1 MSTIVLRRPARV
13 ARTAELLA
21 PFATPFAAPA
31 YSARGLSAPAF
42 SAPAGPLAHLGA
54 DGEDGILTIE
64 APGLDPAAD
73 LSVTLTGRTLT
84 VTGVRRSVTRTGN
97 VESRFSRSVSL
108 PEGVSADAVSADYS
122 AGILRVRIAGLYPA
136 PVVPETVHVS
146 ITSDVAPASA
156 VAVAA
161 TDPSTSDGAATDGA
175 ATDGAATDGGT
186 TDRS

>member
-13 ARTAELLA
+13 ARTADLLA
-21 PFATPFAAPA
+21 PFVTPFAAPA
-31 YSARGLSAPAF
+31 YSARGLSAPV
-42 SAPAGPLAHLGA
+42 GPLAHLGA

-64 APGLDPAAD
+64 APGLLDPAAD

-84 VTGVRRSVTRTGN
+84 VTGVRRSVTRASN

-136 PVVPETVHVS
+136 PVVPETVQVS

-156 VAVAA
+156 VAVAE
-161 TDPSTSDGAATDGA
+161 TDPSTTDGAASDGA

>member
-13 ARTAELLA
+13 ARTADLLA
-21 PFATPFAAPA
+21 PFVTPFAAPA
-31 YSARGLSAPAF
+31 F
-42 SAPAGPLAHLGA
+42 SAPVGPLAHLGA

-64 APGLDPAAD
+64 VPGLDPAAD

-84 VTGVRRSVTRTGN
+84 VTGVRRSVTRAGN

-136 PVVPETVHVS
+136 PVVPETVQVS

-161 TDPSTSDGAATDGA
+161 TDPSTSDGAATDG
-175 ATDGAATDGGT
+175 GT

>member
-13 ARTAELLA
+13 ARTADLLA
-21 PFATPFAAPA
+21 PFVTPFAAPA
-31 YSARGLSAPAF
+31 YSARGLSAPV
-42 SAPAGPLAHLGA
+42 GPLAHLGA

-84 VTGVRRSVTRTGN
+84 VTGVRRSVTRASN

-136 PVVPETVHVS
+136 PVVPETVQVS

-156 VAVAA
+156 VAVAE
-161 TDPSTSDGAATDGA
+161 TDPSTTDGAASDEA